1 MEVKDFKLAL
11 VPIVIS
17 LVGVL
22 MLSITLFT
30 TRQSGANLVS
40 LSQALINPRLS
51 LSSSG
56 KTLVSSVKV
65 NGNNKQAKVSF
76 SQSVNDSVSNQLMLD
91 QIRSSAINY
100 QPSSPKN

>member
-1 MEVKDFKLAL
+1 MEVKDFKLA
-11 VPIVIS
+11 VMPVVIS

-22 MLSITLFT
+22 MLAITLFA

-40 LSQALINPRLS
+40 LSRALINPHLS

-65 NGNNKQAKVSF
+65 NGNDNQSKVSI
-76 SQSVNDSVSNQLMLD
+76 SQSIGESISNQLMLD

-100 QPSSPKN
+100 QPSTSKS